1 LLFAYA
7 HQPRLDGMS
16 IAKKACSPLDWPD
29 TFRMLL
35 KKNKTAKRA
44 MLFGCNELVFYE
56 RATTNFKRSI

>member
-35 KKNKTAKRA
+35 KNKTAKRA
-44 MLFGCNELVFYE
+44 MPFGRNELVSYE